1 VKRTLL
7 QVGWT
12 PIVLTVVLVIGCTSG
27 SGLVGVPGPGQGV
40 PTGPPPLPSADAGLA
55 DHVPQQVVLSVL
67 PTADVHRVVATI
79 DGTILSE
86 IKELNTVT
94 VRLPPPASI
103 VDTIRKLQGMAG
115 VRYAEPNY
123 VYQLFLTPDDP
134 FFSSKQWGPQRINAP
149 AAWDITAGSPNTVVA
164 VVDSGIDGTHPDFSG
179 KVLAGTNCTTDTL
192 PPPSHG
198 THVAGIAAA
207 IGNNGTGIAGIN
219 WTAGILPIKVCNASG
234 SCTNSDISC
243 GVVFGVNFAISNPSL
258 RVVENLSLGG
268 PGYAQQL
275 KDAFDYALQNNV
287 LVIASSGN
295 DGKSTMLFPAG
306 FPGVMAVGAST
317 PTNDRAVFSTYGPHL
332 SVIAPGVDIYSSIPG
347 GTYTLMSG
355 TSMAAPHVAGVAALI
370 LALSPGLSPTQVRSQ
385 IERTATHLGS
395 SSFDPQFG
403 WGVVNAAAALGALV
417 PSNYGQVQ
425 ITVQDNVTGLPVG
438 GADVALWVGT
448 KSTASCLALTQ
459 VVQTAQTSSSGTLV
473 PVGVAP
479 FNAVPVGSYC
489 ATASTTTKKGTTA
502 LPFTVAAGTL
512 TSATVT
518 IAP

>member
-1 VKRTLL
+1 MKGTR
-7 QVGWT
+7 QEAAWT
-12 PIVLTVVLVIGCTSG
+12 TLVIGVLLVVGCTSG
-27 SGLVGVPGPGQGV
+27 ARLAGVPGPGQGV
-40 PTGPPPLPSADAGLA
+40 PTGPPLLPSSDAGLPH
-55 DHVPQQVVLSVL
+55 HVPGSFALRSVR
-67 PTADVHRVVATI
+67 TADVQRVVATI
-79 DGTILSE
+79 DGTFLSE

-94 VRLPPPASI
+94 VRLSPPASI

-198 THVAGIAAA
+198 THAAGIAAA

-243 GVVFGVNFAISNPSL
+243 GVVFGVTFAISNPSL

-275 KDAFDYALQNNV
+275 KDAFDYALQNKV
-287 LVIASSGN
+287 LVVASSGN
-295 DGKSTMLFPAG
+295 DGKSTVLFPAG
-306 FPGVMAVGAST
+306 YPGVMAVGAST
-317 PTNDRAVFSTYGPHL
+317 PTNGRAAFSTYGTHL
-332 SVIAPGVDIYSSIPG
+332 SVIAPGVDIYSTVPG
-347 GTYTLMSG
+347 GGYSLMTG

-370 LALSPGLSPTQVRSQ
+370 LALSPGLSPAQVRSQ

-395 SSFDPQFG
+395 SAFDPQFG

-417 PSNYGQVQ
+417 PNNYGQGQ
-425 ITVQDNVTGLPVG
+425 ITVQDTLGSVG
-438 GADVALWVGT
+438 GADVVLWVGT
-448 KSTASCLALTQ
+448 ASCLGLTHE
-459 VVQTAQTSSSGTLV
+459 VQTAQTSFGPPPTTAPPL
-473 PVGVAP
+473 GVAS

-489 ATASTTTKKGTTA
+489 ATASTTTEMGTTA
-502 LPFTVAAGTL
+502 APLAVAAGTL
-512 TSATVT
+512 TTATVT
-518 IAP
+518 ISP